1 MRTVATSPT
10 APDSARRLRW
20 RRPARSMSGIT
31 SSSAAAS
38 PAVTTA
44 TAYAARNDVRLI
56 TAAPTNGPMNSP
68 IRCAPPSIDS
78 ARARRCSGATS
89 VR

>member
-1 MRTVATSPT
+1 
-10 APDSARRLRW
+10 
-20 RRPARSMSGIT
+20 MSGIT
-31 SSSAAAS
+31 SSRAAAS

-44 TAYAARNDVRLI
+44 TAYAARNEVKLI
-56 TAAPTNGPMNSP
+56 VAAPTNGPMNSP
-68 IRCAPPSIDS
+68 TRCAPPSIDS

>member
-1 MRTVATSPT
+1 MP
-10 APDSARRLRW
+10 
-20 RRPARSMSGIT
+20 RPARLRAVPPAPTPRSTSGIT
-31 SSSAAAS
+31 SSRATAS

-44 TAYAARNDVRLI
+44 TAYAARNEDMLI

-68 IRCAPPSIDS
+68 TRCAPPSIDS